1 MTEIT
6 NEIEFLTGIKYA
18 GNEYVGI
25 VVNTDNQILTFYDAD
40 QIGDLELK
48 KEFLELGNIWWWES
62 NRMLPIDV
70 FLHHEMK
77 TFYPF
82 LNPFQSISFASS
94 LHCLLFLLRQLSIQF
109 KRKSLYH
116 CFCNHQISCVIRM
129 AAICHARP

>member
-25 VVNTDNQILTFYDAD
+25 VVNTDNQILTFYDAG

-77 TFYPF
+77 TFYSF
-82 LNPFQSISFASS
+82 LKTFAMKDVEILFGPVTS
-94 LHCLLFLLRQLSIQF
+94 LQNLIKKRVKRRSIQLV
-109 KRKSLYH
+109 RKTD
-116 CFCNHQISCVIRM
+116 
-129 AAICHARP
+129 